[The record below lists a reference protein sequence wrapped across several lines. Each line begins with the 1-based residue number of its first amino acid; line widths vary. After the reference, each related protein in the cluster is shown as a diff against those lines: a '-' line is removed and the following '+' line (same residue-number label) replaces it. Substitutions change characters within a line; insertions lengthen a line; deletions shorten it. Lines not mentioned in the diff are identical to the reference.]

1 MSHEPPA
8 SETSPEDTNAAAALL
23 TAGRTCWRVERAAR
37 AAVLVD
43 GERYFGALAA
53 ALERAEQCV
62 FLLGWDFHS
71 RVRLRRD
78 DSDDDVPDELAALLD
93 ALVRR
98 NRKLHIYVLE
108 WDFSL
113 LYLPEREALRAY
125 RFAARTHRR
134 VRFRFD
140 AEHPIGASHHQKIA
154 VIDDAVA
161 FVGGLD
167 LTSHRW
173 DTRAHAAENSR
184 RVDPD
189 GKPYAPFH
197 DIQMAVDG
205 DAAAALGELARQRW
219 HTATGQQI
227 DPVSAQNDPW
237 PEALAPQLRDV
248 DVGIARTQPAYA
260 DNPPVQEVEAL
271 YRESIAAAERWI
283 YIENQ
288 YLTARAMAECL
299 AQRLRE
305 PDGPEVVIVLPER
318 CSGWLEE
325 SSMGVLRDHFL
336 RLLREADDHDRLRL
350 YQPRVPGLGQGK
362 FLNVHAKLMVVDD
375 RLLRVGSANLANRS
389 MGLDTECDLAI
400 EAGDAA
406 QERAIASIRNDLL
419 AEHLDVGT
427 ETVDEVLAKTGSL
440 VRTVEELRGGDRT
453 LEPVVESTEEW
464 TAEFAERFRV
474 FDPEQPL
481 AVDDLLAQMG
491 EASDLG
497 EVSARPIRALALL
510 VFVVLALALWRFTSL
525 ADLVTP
531 TALADL
537 GDVLDGS
544 VLGGVASAV
553 LLGFATLLFVPVTAM
568 IVACGLVFPP
578 VIGIA
583 VALAGSTLGAA
594 LGYVLGRGLWRDAV
608 HRIAGQR
615 FQSVSRRLGRRGI
628 LSTAAVRLVPI
639 APFGVVNLVAGASH
653 VGLRDF
659 LVGTVVAMA
668 PGTAVLVFASDR
680 VFRAFSAPDA
690 GTVATAIAAV
700 AGAVGVLLL
709 VRRFQPFGRRD
720 ADR

>member
-1 MSHEPPA
+1 M
-8 SETSPEDTNAAAALL
+8 
-23 TAGRTCWRVERAAR
+23 
-37 AAVLVD
+37 
-43 GERYFGALAA
+43 
-53 ALERAEQCV
+53 
-62 FLLGWDFHS
+62 
-71 RVRLRRD
+71 
-78 DSDDDVPDELAALLD
+78 
-93 ALVRR
+93 
-98 NRKLHIYVLE
+98 
-108 WDFSL
+108 
-113 LYLPEREALRAY
+113 
-125 RFAARTHRR
+125 
-134 VRFRFD
+134 
-140 AEHPIGASHHQKIA
+140 ASH
-154 VIDDAVA
+154 D
-161 FVGGLD
+161 
-167 LTSHRW
+167 HR
-173 DTRAHAAENSR
+173 
-184 RVDPD
+184 
-189 GKPYAPFH
+189 
-197 DIQMAVDG
+197 
-205 DAAAALGELARQRW
+205 
-219 HTATGQQI
+219 
-227 DPVSAQNDPW
+227 
-237 PEALAPQLRDV
+237 
-248 DVGIARTQPAYA
+248 
-260 DNPPVQEVEAL
+260 
-271 YRESIAAAERWI
+271 
-283 YIENQ
+283 
-288 YLTARAMAECL
+288 
-299 AQRLRE
+299 
-305 PDGPEVVIVLPER
+305 
-318 CSGWLEE
+318 
-325 SSMGVLRDHFL
+325 
-336 RLLREADDHDRLRL
+336 
-350 YQPRVPGLGQGK
+350 
-362 FLNVHAKLMVVDD
+362 
-375 RLLRVGSANLANRS
+375 
-389 MGLDTECDLAI
+389 LDT
-400 EAGDAA
+400 
-406 QERAIASIRNDLL
+406 
-419 AEHLDVGT
+419 
-427 ETVDEVLAKTGSL
+427 
-440 VRTVEELRGGDRT
+440 RGGDRT